1 MTFWPAGQNI
11 LGGQYYFG
19 PDFDRPAQEVPV
31 FDNLF
36 TFAGPT
42 GTAAMLLA
50 LLLTLIVALTIGMWT
65 RERDRA
71 RRSAT
76 PCVGRTLAR

>member
-1 MTFWPAGQNI
+1 LTFWPPGQNI
-11 LGGQYYFG
+11 LGGQYLF
-19 PDFDRPAQEVPV
+19 RPPPTAAQEVHV

-36 TFAGPT
+36 HFAGTT

-65 RERDRA
+65 RERERA

-76 PCVGRTLAR
+76 PCVGRSLAR

>member
-1 MTFWPAGQNI
+1 M
-11 LGGQYYFG
+11 
-19 PDFDRPAQEVPV
+19 

-36 TFAGPT
+36 HFAGTT

-65 RERDRA
+65 RERGRA
-71 RRSAT
+71 RRNAT
-76 PCVGRTLAR
+76 LCVARTLLR